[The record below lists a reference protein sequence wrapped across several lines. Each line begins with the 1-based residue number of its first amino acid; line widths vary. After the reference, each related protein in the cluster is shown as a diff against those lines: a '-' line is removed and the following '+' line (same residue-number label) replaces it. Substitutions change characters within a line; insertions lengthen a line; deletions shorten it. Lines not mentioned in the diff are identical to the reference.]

1 MPIAI
6 SQNQPG
12 NQFHFSSITQM
23 VEVRAQ
29 ETPDFP
35 IIAVPDRNFQFRRY
49 TYRDIDD
56 GANRLAHY
64 YTSLGVKPRSQG
76 DATSSIVTA
85 MLAPSSI
92 DYAINELAFAKMGH
106 TTLFLSTNNSIPALT
121 HLLRATDTSTLVV
134 HPSLIENAKGAI
146 AELVMD
152 VTNQSCQLVDIA
164 DKSLWDNDE
173 SAKPYPRALT
183 PEQEGPLPVFIVHS
197 SGSTGFP
204 KPIILSHKASAYNF
218 SGTGFGLQAFTTLPL
233 YHNHGHSCFYRAIH
247 GRKLLSLFPSELPLT
262 TANIIAALENADH
275 TEGFYVVPYVL
286 KLLGESEAGI
296 RLLQAFK
303 IVTYGGAA
311 CPDELGDRLV
321 REHGVRLVGHY
332 GMTEVGQLGTSLR
345 DFDID
350 KDWNYV
356 RFSGPH
362 VSSGVINYLKF
373 ELQADG
379 TFELIVLD
387 GWGGKVRSNRPDNSY
402 SSSDLFVPHPS
413 IEGAYK
419 FIGRIDDTLTLVNG
433 EKCQPTGVELSLKG
447 DSPYISEAVVFG
459 IARPHIGA
467 LLLPTERGAELLKE
481 EDGESQFFKAIWP
494 IIEKANVEA
503 PSHGKLLP
511 EMLII
516 LPEDTELPRA
526 DKASIIRPKVYKLF
540 ESEISDIYVRYER
553 GEAYIPGQKVTKQK
567 LTDINLEEYLVQ
579 EIGRC
584 SKSSSQLELDTDFFE
599 FGINSL
605 QAAVIRSTIQKELD
619 LGGKTLSSNI
629 VFENPTVTQL
639 ASYLNKIVSGDDSQ
653 LSKDESQMA
662 KMRELVAK
670 YSNFAEVPVAKGR
683 KTDQRTVVLTGA
695 TGSLGAHLLHQLL
708 EQKDVERV
716 ICLVRAKNDQ
726 DALKRVEESLQIR
739 TLPSLKQR
747 ADKAVMAYP
756 SDLSLPDL
764 GLGQER
770 YGAVRQV
777 VTDIIANAWAV
788 NFTLNVESFENGNIK
803 AIYNLLNLAI
813 TSQSG
818 APANLFFSSSISAV
832 AAHTGLVN
840 AEAISV
846 NPVDA
851 QAMGYARSKWVAE
864 NLVALAARTRGIR
877 SESLRIGQMVG
888 DTIHG
893 VWNET
898 EAISLQLKSAQ
909 TISAMPD
916 LDETLSW
923 LPVDLAAKSIMEV
936 MSSPQH
942 QPLWH
947 ILNSSTQTSW
957 TTVWTALKAAGVD
970 FEVVSKREWI
980 NRLRQSDPDVTVNPT
995 YKLVDFFGN
1004 KYDHDVVTKRAA
1016 YSTEQT
1022 AKASPTIASA
1032 PFVDENI
1039 IGKFVEA
1046 WRKTGFLL

>member
-6 SQNQPG
+6 SQDKPG

-35 IIAVPDRNFQFRRY
+35 IIAVPDRNFQFHRY

-56 GANRLAHY
+56 GANRLAHH

-106 TTLFLSTNNSIPALT
+106 TTLFLSTNNSVPALT
-121 HLLRATDTSTLVV
+121 HLLKATGATTLVV
-134 HPSLIENAKGAI
+134 HPSLIGNAKEAI
-146 AELVMD
+146 AELAED
-152 VTNQSCQLVDIA
+152 AANQSCQLVDIA
-164 DKSLWDNDE
+164 EKSRWDNDE
-173 SAKPYPRALT
+173 SVKPYPRALT

-233 YHNHGHSCFYRAIH
+233 YHNHGPIH

-262 TANIIAALENADH
+262 TANITSALENADH

-345 DFDID
+345 DFETD

-362 VSSGVINYLKF
+362 VSSGVIDYLKF
-373 ELQADG
+373 EPQADG
-379 TFELIVLD
+379 SFELVVLD

-433 EKCQPTGVELSLKG
+433 EKCQPTGMELSLKG
-447 DSPYISEAVVFG
+447 DSPYISEAIVFG

-467 LLLPTERGAELLKE
+467 LLLPTDKGAELLKE
-481 EDGESQFFKAIWP
+481 EDGESKFFHAIWP

-511 EMLII
+511 EMLIV
-516 LPEDTELPRA
+516 LPVETKLPRA
-526 DKASIIRPKVYKLF
+526 DKASIIRPKVYKMF
-540 ESEISDIYVRYER
+540 ESEINDIYARYEK

-567 LTDINLEEYLVQ
+567 LIDINLEDYLL
-579 EIGRC
+579 EKIGRF
-584 SKSSSQLELDTDFFE
+584 SKSSSPLELDTDFFE
-599 FGINSL
+599 FGIDSL

-629 VFENPTVTQL
+629 VFENPTVNQL
-639 ASYLNKIVSGDDSQ
+639 ASYLNKVVSGDDSQ
-653 LSKDESQMA
+653 LSKEESQMA
-662 KMRELVAK
+662 KMQELVAK
-670 YSNFAEVPVAKGR
+670 YSNFAEMPASKGR
-683 KTDQRTVVLTGA
+683 QTDKRTVVLTGA
-695 TGSLGAHLLHQLL
+695 TGSLGAHLLDQLL
-708 EQKDVERV
+708 NQQDVERV
-716 ICLVRAKNDQ
+716 ICLVRAKNDE
-726 DALKRVEESLQIR
+726 DALRRVEESLQIR
-739 TLPSLKQR
+739 SLPSLSQR
-747 ADKAVMAYP
+747 EEKAVVAYP
-756 SDLSLPDL
+756 SDLSLSDL
-764 GLGQER
+764 GLGQQR
-770 YGAVRQV
+770 YEEVRNK
-777 VTDIIANAWAV
+777 VTDVIANAWAV

-813 TSQSG
+813 TSHSG

-832 AAHTGLVN
+832 AAHTGPVN
-840 AEAISV
+840 AEAVSA
-846 NPVDA
+846 NPADA
-851 QAMGYARSKWVAE
+851 QSMGYARSKWVAE
-864 NLVALAARTRGIR
+864 NMVALAAQTRGIR

-888 DTIHG
+888 DTLHG

-898 EAISLQLKSAQ
+898 EAIPLQLKSAQ
-909 TISAMPD
+909 TIGAMPD

-936 MSSPQH
+936 MYCPRH

-957 TTVWTALKAAGVD
+957 PTVWKALKVAGID

-980 NRLRQSDPDVTVNPT
+980 IRLRKSNPDVTVNPT

-1004 KYDHDVVTKRAA
+1004 KYDHDIVAKRAF

-1032 PFVDENI
+1032 PFVDENVVV
-1039 IGKFVEA
+1039 KFVEA
-1046 WRKTGFLL
+1046 WRKRGFLL